1 MKGESN
7 RSAQLQNVITMM
19 TVTFVADVFSILK
32 IVLLEEKRSKC
43 SFIPDDKAKGGYTT
57 RHGSYLTKTSDGVA
71 ESEDA
76 EGKKPKT

>member
-19 TVTFVADVFSILK
+19 TVTFVADVFSTLK

-43 SFIPDDKAKGGYTT
+43 SFMTDGKTKGGYTT
-57 RHGSYLTKTSDGVA
+57 SHESYLTK
-71 ESEDA
+71 
-76 EGKKPKT
+76 K